1 MVDKFETISYTM
13 FIQAEGK
20 IMARNQN
27 LTRAFKLNISEELR
41 AKVDKMQEAGLNVSQ
56 LVRNYLTSYPMETVT
71 KILN

>member
-1 MVDKFETISYTM
+1 M
-13 FIQAEGK
+13 FIQAKGK

-41 AKVDKMQEAGLNVSQ
+41 EKVDKMQAAGLNVSQ

>member
-56 LVRNYLTSYPMETVT
+56 LIRNYLTSYPMETVT

>member
-1 MVDKFETISYTM
+1 
-13 FIQAEGK
+13 
-20 IMARNQN
+20 MARNQN

-56 LVRNYLTSYPMETVT
+56 LIRNYLTSYPMETVT

>member
-1 MVDKFETISYTM
+1 M

-41 AKVDKMQEAGLNVSQ
+41 EKVDKMQEAGLNVSQ
-56 LVRNYLTSYPMETVT
+56 LVRNYLTNYPMETVT